1 MIDQSPSTIKTI
13 QWGII
18 GCGDVAEVKSGPA
31 FQNTSQSDLVAVMR
45 RNGDKARDFAQRHGV
60 RNWYDDADKLIDHP
74 EVNAVYIATPPSSH
88 LTYVMRCL
96 EAGKDVYLEKPLGL
110 SSEEGHRM
118 ARALNHSTSKLTVA
132 HYRRKM
138 PAFLKVQELLVQK
151 AIGQIR
157 FVDLRI
163 LQPSRSNLIARTEEN
178 WRLNPQI
185 SGGGYFRDLAPHQI
199 DLMISWFGPPVKVKG
214 IAVNQ
219 QKIYKPA
226 DLVQGMIEFSD
237 HIQFRGIWA
246 FNVAE
251 SDQTDRCTIYGSK
264 GSISF
269 SFYGDEVLL
278 DKPDSTEK
286 FQFPVIPHVQ
296 QPMISETV
304 QYFLGNGKNPCSLE
318 DAITGMKVMEAMEAE
333 AQH

>member
-1 MIDQSPSTIKTI
+1 MIEHSSSTIETI

-31 FQNTSQSDLVAVMR
+31 FQNTSQSDLLAVMR
-45 RNGDKARDFAQRHGV
+45 RNGDKARDFAERHGV
-60 RNWYDDADKLIDHP
+60 RYWYDDADKLIDNP

-88 LTYVMRCL
+88 FTYAMRCI
-96 EAGKDVYLEKPLGL
+96 EAGKNIYLEKPFGL
-110 SSEEGHRM
+110 SSQEGHRM
-118 ARALNHSTSKLTVA
+118 ARALTHSTSKLTVA

-138 PAFLKVQELLVQK
+138 DAFLKVQELLAQK

-163 LQPSRSNLIARTEEN
+163 LQPNRTSMIAQTEEN

-199 DLMISWFGPPVKVKG
+199 DLMISWFGQPVQVKG
-214 IAVNQ
+214 FAANQ
-219 QKIYKPA
+219 QRIYTPP

-251 SDQTDRCTIYGSK
+251 SDQTDRCTIYGSQ
-264 GSISF
+264 GSVSF
-269 SFYGDEVLL
+269 SFFGDEVLL
-278 DKPDSTEK
+278 DRPDSNEI
-286 FQFPVIPHVQ
+286 FQFPAIPHVQ

-304 QYFLGNGKNPCSLE
+304 QYFLGNGENPCSLK
-318 DAITGMKVMEAMEAE
+318 DAITGMEVMEAMEE
-333 AQH
+333 L